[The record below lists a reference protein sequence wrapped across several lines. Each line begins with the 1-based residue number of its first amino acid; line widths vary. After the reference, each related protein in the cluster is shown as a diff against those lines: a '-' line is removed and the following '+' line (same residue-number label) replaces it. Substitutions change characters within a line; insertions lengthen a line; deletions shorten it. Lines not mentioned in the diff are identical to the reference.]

1 MTFLIDPFLLM
12 GLSILS
18 MKIGQWADRRN
29 PSRIGK
35 ILALFSLITII
46 FTSTSLYN
54 NGWWM
59 DWFWIPLQPYATSG
73 KDLMIN
79 SGVFSFEAQ
88 NTEGLIDFL
97 AYFQIALYPLWS
109 FLGYSAY
116 HRFINKDIEP

>member
-1 MTFLIDPFLLM
+1 MR
-12 GLSILS
+12 
-18 MKIGQWADRRN
+18 IGQWLNQEDS
-29 PSRIGK
+29 SRIGK
-35 ILALFSLITII
+35 LLALFSLVTII

-79 SGVFSFEAQ
+79 SGLFSFESQ

-97 AYFQIALYPLWS
+97 AYLQIALYPVWS

-116 HRFINKDIEP
+116 KHFRNKHSQP